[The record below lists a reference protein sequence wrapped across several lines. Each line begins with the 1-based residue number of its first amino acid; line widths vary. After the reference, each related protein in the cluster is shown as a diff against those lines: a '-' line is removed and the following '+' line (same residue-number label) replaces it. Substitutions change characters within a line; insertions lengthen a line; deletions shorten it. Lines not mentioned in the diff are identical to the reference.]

1 MTKISGY
8 STPLLFKIDEIR
20 GGSPYGATTL
30 AGDGTRQPSETELEI
45 ARHQGRYFANFT
57 KTLIAG
63 KRALSQ

>member
-1 MTKISGY
+1 M
-8 STPLLFKIDEIR
+8 FKLDEVH

-30 AGDGTRQPSETELEI
+30 AGGDGSRQPTELELEV

-57 KTLIAG
+57 KTLVTG